1 MPTCPG
7 GSKIGHTLV
16 QRSPDYKPLSG
27 TVFAV
32 RFIVNPA
39 AAGGRLGREWRRV
52 SAALPDRGIEPD
64 VVFTERPWH
73 AIELAEQAVR
83 DGHRRVVA
91 VGGDG
96 TMAQAAAGLHRAGS
110 GTLCMLPLGT
120 GNDAARTLGV
130 PLDWREALQVA
141 LDGHPREVD
150 LIRVGDFVVFNAIGV
165 GLLGDINVR
174 AARIKR
180 MRGIAVYLGTALV
193 SLVRFESPSVTLE
206 TPDFRYEGEMTILA
220 VHGGPTTGG
229 GFNLCP
235 RAVPDDG
242 NLDATLVP
250 GIGPLGRVPRLVAA
264 MKGTLGR
271 MKGTLELQVPWLEL
285 RFDRPLPMHVDGDT
299 AMLEPPSARFEVL
312 PRAIRVAVPRQQ
324 GSGQSG

>member
-1 MPTCPG
+1 
-7 GSKIGHTLV
+7 
-16 QRSPDYKPLSG
+16 
-27 TVFAV
+27 V

-52 SAALPDRGIEPD
+52 AAALGARGIEPD
-64 VVFTERPWH
+64 TVLTERPWH

-96 TMAQAAAGLHRAGS
+96 TVAQVAAGLHRAGG
-110 GTLCMLPLGT
+110 GTLCILPLGT
-120 GNDAARTLGV
+120 GNDAARTLGL
-130 PLDWREALQVA
+130 PLDWSGALEVV
-141 LDGHPREVD
+141 LDGHHREID
-150 LIRVGDFVVFNAIGV
+150 LIRVGDHVVFNAIGV

-180 MRGIAVYLGTALV
+180 VRGIAVYLGTALV
-193 SLVRFESPSVTLE
+193 SLIRFESPMVTIE
-206 TPDFRYEGEMTILA
+206 TPDRRYQGAMTILA

-229 GFNLCP
+229 GFALCP

-242 NLDATLVP
+242 VLDATLVP
-250 GIGPLGRVPRLVAA
+250 GIGPLGRIPRLVAA

-271 MKGTLELQVPWLEL
+271 MEGTIELQAPWLEL

-312 PRAIRVAVPRQQ
+312 PKAIRVAVPR
-324 GSGQSG
+324 SS

>member
-1 MPTCPG
+1 M
-7 GSKIGHTLV
+7 
-16 QRSPDYKPLSG
+16 
-27 TVFAV
+27 

-39 AAGGRLGREWRRV
+39 AAGGRLGREWQRV
-52 SAALPDRGIEPD
+52 AASIAEQGLAPE

-96 TMAQAAAGLHRAGS
+96 TMAQAAAGLYRAGG
-110 GTLCMLPLGT
+110 GTLCILPLGT

-130 PLDWREALQVA
+130 PLDWRAALQVA
-141 LDGHPREVD
+141 LDGHCREID
-150 LIRVGDFVVFNAIGV
+150 LIRVGHFVVFNAIGV
-165 GLLGDINVR
+165 GLLGDINIR

-180 MRGIAVYLGTALV
+180 LRGIAVYLGTAVV
-193 SLVRFESPSVTLE
+193 SLVKFESPPVTLV
-206 TPDFRYEGEMTILA
+206 TPDLRYDGEMTILA
-220 VHGGPTTGG
+220 VHGGPTSGG
-229 GFNLCP
+229 GFALCP

-242 NLDATLVP
+242 LLDATLVP
-250 GIGPLGRVPRLVAA
+250 GIGPLGRIPRLVAA

-271 MKGTLELQVPWLEL
+271 MEGTVELQAPWLEL
-285 RFDRPLPMHVDGDT
+285 HFDRPLPMHVDGDT

-312 PRAIRVAVPRQQ
+312 PKAIRVAVPK
-324 GSGQSG
+324 SSASLEVES